1 MREGPVLIAP
11 FTGDT
16 VQGFFFF
23 VFSRKNA
30 ECVLKKS
37 AECDIINFV

>member
-16 VQGFFFF
+16 VQGFFFLF
-23 VFSRKNA
+23 LVEKMRN
-30 ECVLKKS
+30 VY
-37 AECDIINFV
+37 